1 MPPALRCVPAA
12 RHIPSEPP
20 WIHAAVTPAAT
31 GRCDG
36 PPCGTV
42 NPFAFADLDTGH
54 LARLELARGGAHEP
68 PLPPRGGALRAALGL
83 SRCSRIARGRS
94 AKFACHS
101 SSRAGG
107 SMRYTESKEQSSEL
121 LRLALPLMA
130 RQQAA
135 LHPISYTLWYEHL
148 AGVNPALSRVLQA
161 RLDANQLLSEDE
173 VYELHARYIVARDME
188 RLERLQQ
195 KLRDLLEEA
204 AQTTASAGED
214 TGKFEVLLESSRSRL
229 GESPTLEKVH
239 LVVNELLT
247 ETARMQA
254 ATQAVS
260 EKLEAKAQEVGVLT
274 EQLEK
279 AQTEAIKDPLTG
291 LRNRRRFDRAVQE
304 FLTQEARQ
312 DGVALLLA
320 DIDHFK
326 QINDTHGH
334 LLGDRVLRVIA
345 QTLQANIKGRDLAAR
360 LGGDEFAVL
369 LLQSRDQGAEALAE
383 QIRLAVAAGRI
394 RREGREA
401 IGAVTLSIGV
411 AIART
416 DEPFESLYA
425 RADAELYRAKHE
437 GRNRV
442 CAAGPGPEP
451 GPTARPSS

>member
-1 MPPALRCVPAA
+1 
-12 RHIPSEPP
+12 
-20 WIHAAVTPAAT
+20 
-31 GRCDG
+31 
-36 PPCGTV
+36 
-42 NPFAFADLDTGH
+42 
-54 LARLELARGGAHEP
+54 
-68 PLPPRGGALRAALGL
+68 
-83 SRCSRIARGRS
+83 
-94 AKFACHS
+94 
-101 SSRAGG
+101 
-107 SMRYTESKEQSSEL
+107 MRYTESKEQSSEL

-291 LRNRRRFDRAVQE
+291 LRNRRGFDRAVQE